1 MNEAPAPSLVGSE
14 AETLDEAFH
23 RHACNNRQI
32 ANEKKSAFILGDLF
46 SQMVIKSPR
55 RPVDPT
61 AGRGAR
67 LAAAALSFAFENR
80 ADKEVSRRLRQ
91 KPAWWG
97 AEQAQLDWLLLLD
110 HPLAMKFAS

>member
-46 SQMVIKSPR
+46 SQLVIKSPR

-80 ADKEVSRRLRQ
+80 ADKEVAHFMSHTLQ
-91 KPAWWG
+91 ICSKHYQGLAGG
-97 AEQAQLDWLLLLD
+97 AGFFYG
-110 HPLAMKFAS
+110 PY